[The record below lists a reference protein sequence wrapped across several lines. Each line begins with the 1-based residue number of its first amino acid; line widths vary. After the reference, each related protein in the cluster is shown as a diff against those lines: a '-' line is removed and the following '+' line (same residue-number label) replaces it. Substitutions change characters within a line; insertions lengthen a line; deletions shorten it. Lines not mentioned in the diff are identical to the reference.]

1 MKNSSLNRVLL
12 GWADSAVYWWP
23 WRRFRPEP
31 GTKISAVWLMIRAVT
46 GFVGIGLLGGLSGRL
61 LLGQW
66 DVGIALLLGAVGGVA
81 GWFWAAMVAAVWNQ
95 RVATSTEAPGLAG
108 DSESQVVTLPAR
120 NGKDRCLTEPLV
132 VVGGLALAVS
142 CVWNVENLRG
152 HWALRQ
158 FESELRA
165 KGAPVTVKEVAP
177 PEIPDERN
185 LAAAPMFKS
194 MLDYRREPIPGG
206 RGATQVVWGD
216 PEGFAKREKLW
227 NIESR
232 TPSCEAFRIKRAGA
246 GEGRPMAGPSRIW
259 SEGQALDLGLWQA
272 YYLSLPEWLGSEPG
286 PAQSPAKDVLRALV
300 RIEPELQELRVAAAE
315 RPGCRFPLRYE
326 EGFEM
331 LIPSVAHVKKIAMA
345 LRLRSVALLAE
356 GRSEEALA
364 DLLLGL
370 RTSDAL
376 ADEPI
381 LISALVRIAIDV
393 LMMQPIWEGCREHR
407 WTEPQLVAIQRALAE
422 RDYLGQMRRGLEGER
437 VLTGASY
444 DVLARSDFASWLLGR
459 DSSLAWMAGQGDD
472 ETGFRWLVAVM
483 PAGWVRQNQVLHGR
497 YLRAIVEDL
506 ERARFHKDLPREG
519 LRLDE
524 FILHAPPRMMIT
536 RMLAPAVDRAWN
548 RAFVMEANRRMA
560 MVAMALERHRLARGD
575 YPSELAALTPAYLG
589 TLPEDPMTGEPLRY
603 VRLDGGE
610 YRLYS
615 VGLDH
620 GDDGGERGER
630 SGKSR
635 SDSEGPS
642 DLVWW

>member
-1 MKNSSLNRVLL
+1 
-12 GWADSAVYWWP
+12 
-23 WRRFRPEP
+23 
-31 GTKISAVWLMIRAVT
+31 
-46 GFVGIGLLGGLSGRL
+46 
-61 LLGQW
+61 
-66 DVGIALLLGAVGGVA
+66 
-81 GWFWAAMVAAVWNQ
+81 
-95 RVATSTEAPGLAG
+95 
-108 DSESQVVTLPAR
+108 
-120 NGKDRCLTEPLV
+120 
-132 VVGGLALAVS
+132 
-142 CVWNVENLRG
+142 
-152 HWALRQ
+152 
-158 FESELRA
+158 
-165 KGAPVTVKEVAP
+165 
-177 PEIPDERN
+177 
-185 LAAAPMFKS
+185 
-194 MLDYRREPIPGG
+194 
-206 RGATQVVWGD
+206 
-216 PEGFAKREKLW
+216 
-227 NIESR
+227 
-232 TPSCEAFRIKRAGA
+232 
-246 GEGRPMAGPSRIW
+246 
-259 SEGQALDLGLWQA
+259 
-272 YYLSLPEWLGSEPG
+272 
-286 PAQSPAKDVLRALV
+286 
-300 RIEPELQELRVAAAE
+300 
-315 RPGCRFPLRYE
+315 
-326 EGFEM
+326 
-331 LIPSVAHVKKIAMA
+331 

-603 VRLDGGE
+603 ARLDGGD